1 MQLISIFSNLKAK
14 VEGITYFDTIKK
26 MKNKEFIFLYW
37 FIVIIYSLAV
47 EIEILFVKGTYI
59 YVYKRN
65 NYKRFL

>member
-14 VEGITYFDTIKK
+14 VEGTTYFDTIKK